1 MKHTPR
7 ATLLLIGIFVAAQ
20 IIGLMITVNYLDY
33 EATVTT
39 GDVTFEALPFDIER
53 PQVNESISFVYIIA
67 AVLLGTIIL
76 LYIVKFKKI
85 GLWKVWFFSAIFICL
100 TISLA
105 AFLPDIMST
114 FIAFVIA
121 MLKVFKP
128 SKIIHNLS
136 EILIYGA
143 LAALFVPIINIFS
156 AFMLLFFISV
166 YDAYA
171 VWKSKHM
178 VVMAK
183 FLTSTNLF
191 AGISIP
197 YKTGKTSKGKTTG
210 KSRSAVLGGGDIGF
224 PLIFTGV
231 VLKTLIQGGLG
242 LNMAFML
249 SLIITVLVGITLFI
263 LLYKAKKEKF
273 YPAMPFLSSGCI
285 LGYFIIFGI
294 NFFL

>member
-20 IIGLMITVNYLDY
+20 IIGLLITVKYLDY
-33 EATVTT
+33 ETTVTT

-76 LYIVKFKKI
+76 LYIVKFRKI

-105 AFLPDIMST
+105 AFLSDILSA

-128 SKIIHNLS
+128 SKITHNLS

-178 VVMAK
+178 IVMAK

-191 AGISIP
+191 AGISVP
-197 YKTGKTSKGKTTG
+197 YKTGKKGKTTG
-210 KSRSAVLGGGDIGF
+210 KIRSAVLGGGDIGF

-273 YPAMPFLSSGCI
+273 YPAMPFLSLGCI